1 MSQDD
6 TTQGGS
12 LDLLLDTICNT
23 FGGVL
28 FISMLVVVLLN
39 LTGHQVAIEP
49 PSEAAQADLVE
60 WRQRLTES
68 NEEMKRLQTAFE
80 DQEQIEDL
88 VLEPGLK
95 QLVEQL
101 EVSEETRQ
109 NLLQGKNAELE
120 EIGKSQTDINTAAQ
134 ELKDLDVAM
143 ARARDKLDLIE
154 QELAREIE
162 KRTRAAKLPTP
173 RVTTKAE
180 VPFFLMKGR
189 LTAYAKRDPEGNLVP
204 NSAEYEERK
213 DAAGKTYVQPKAGAG
228 TAVDPAGRNR
238 AALAGKL
245 GAFDPNKHY
254 LAIFVWPDSFEH
266 FGVVRDLM
274 VDKRFEYRLVP
285 FPENGKIYIGAA
297 EGDVIVF

>member
-1 MSQDD
+1 MSKDD
-6 TTQGGS
+6 TSQSGS

-39 LTGHQVAIEP
+39 MTGHQVAIEP

-60 WRQRLTES
+60 WRQNLTES
-68 NEEMKRLQTAFE
+68 NQEMQKLQRALE
-80 DQEQIEDL
+80 DQRQIEDA
-88 VLEPGLK
+88 VLDPGLK

-101 EVSEETRQ
+101 EESEETHQ
-109 NLLQGKNAELE
+109 DLLQDKNAELE
-120 EIGKSQTDINTAAQ
+120 AIGKSQTDINTAAQ
-134 ELKDLDVAM
+134 ELKDLEMAM
-143 ARARDKLDLIE
+143 ARARGKLDLIE
-154 QELAREIE
+154 RELAREIE

-180 VPFFLMKGR
+180 VAFFLREGR

-204 NSAEYEERK
+204 NSAEYEEKR
-213 DAAGKTYVQPKAGAG
+213 DAAGKPYVVPKAGAG

-245 GAFDPNKHY
+245 GSFDPDKHY

-274 VDKRFEYRLVP
+274 VEKQFEYRLVP
-285 FPENGKIYIGAA
+285 FPADGKIYIGAA